1 MGVYPEFTRMDDM
14 DILRHGTL
22 NLMIERALVDFQ
34 KAEASGV
41 SLATLQQHLC
51 PTKFRKNVHMID
63 SSNVVKGNDPSRQ
76 RSMNAAANICR
87 HGCPSRVLRAR
98 FPHDVR
104 VVSARY
110 PGRASRQ
117 AGK

>member
-1 MGVYPEFTRMDDM
+1 MDDM

-51 PTKFRKNVHMID
+51 PTKLKKNIYMID
-63 SSNVVKGNDPSRQ
+63 SFNGVKKY
-76 RSMNAAANICR
+76 ANQDKE
-87 HGCPSRVLRAR
+87 V
-98 FPHDVR
+98 
-104 VVSARY
+104 
-110 PGRASRQ
+110 
-117 AGK
+117 